1 MRKATFSVL
10 MFSILSI
17 SATVSAADRL
27 KPGLWSMNM
36 KSDAMKDREMP
47 KISPE
52 QAAQMKKMG
61 MKIPEMQDGGMVMK
75 VCMTKE
81 MTERDQPQQMDQKN
95 SGCEMKNFKRSGDS
109 YTGEMVCDGPDM
121 KGVGKIAGKYPTA
134 ESFNSTYDF
143 KGTVQGQPANHHQE
157 TSGKWLSA
165 DCGDVKPAADYA
177 KKK

>member
-1 MRKATFSVL
+1 MRKAIFSIL

-36 KSDAMKDREMP
+36 KADAMKSMP
-47 KISPE
+47 KMSPQQME
-52 QAAQMKKMG
+52 QMKKMG
-61 MKIPEMQDGGMVMK
+61 VKMPEMQDGGMVMK

-81 MTERDQPQQMDQKN
+81 MTERDRPPQTGENN

-109 YTGEMVCDGPDM
+109 YSGEMVCDGPNL
-121 KGVGKIAGKYPTA
+121 KGVGTITGKYPTA
-134 ESFNSTYDF
+134 ESFSSTYDF
-143 KGTVQGQPANHHQE
+143 KGTMQGHPATTHQE

-165 DCGDVKPAADYA
+165 DCGDVKPASDYA
-177 KKK
+177 KKQ